1 VPLRPAAA
9 GRSLQEHQSRQRPR
23 AAGISGGG
31 LVVTNTWRRAATRLR
46 VMLIVLL
53 SAPVLAGAALDP
65 ALLAG
70 LASEETSDKVDA
82 IEAIAASGDPQ
93 ALFVLQALGD
103 GVLKVSEGSGR
114 VVIEGDGKF
123 LDGATGAPVEP
134 VPDDLER
141 IRINNR
147 IRGQV
152 ESAIAGLR
160 IFSPDPKVRLDAA
173 KGIEPTEATLP
184 ILTKALEA
192 ETVPQIRDALRAAQA
207 AAKLQSPDAVQ
218 RLEAIAVLSGSRDPK
233 AKTLLMALVG
243 KAADGTPVEPDA
255 RVREA
260 AESAVAAIERR
271 LVLFD
276 YAGRVFTGVSLGS
289 ILLLVALGLAIT
301 YGLLGVINMAHGEM
315 LMIGAYATF
324 VTQSVFRARFP
335 DALDWYLVA
344 AVPVAFAV
352 AALVG
357 MALERTVIRW
367 LYGRPLETLLATW
380 GISLCLMQAVR
391 QVFGAQNVEVANPT
405 WMSGG
410 VELANLVLP
419 WNRIVIV
426 GFSFFVLLLVW
437 LMLTHTRLGL
447 FVRGVTQNR
456 TMAACVGVPTGR
468 VDLLAFGLGSGI
480 AGLAGC
486 ALSQIGNVGPDLGQS
501 YIIDSFMVVVLGG
514 VGQLAGTVYASLG
527 LGVASKFLEP
537 YVGAVPTKIMILV
550 LIIAFIQKR
559 PQGLFALKGR
569 ALEN

>member
-233 AKTLLMALVG
+233 ARTLLMALVG

-437 LMLTHTRLGL
+437 LMLTRTRLGL

-527 LGVASKFLEP
+527 LGVASKLLEP

>member
-437 LMLTHTRLGL
+437 LMLTRTRLGL

-527 LGVASKFLEP
+527 LGVASKLLEP